1 MSEDPK
7 MLAPKYQDLYSGY
20 YSQAPT
26 AMHCKREISAASSA
40 SCIARA
46 IGDGRPLSLLD
57 VGAGDGNVLAQLD
70 ARELVP
76 ELYAVE
82 ISASGIEA
90 IRARGLQRLR
100 EAQLFDGYK
109 IPYPDKHFDLAIAVH
124 VLEHVEHERL
134 FLREIRRIS
143 RFAYIEV
150 PLEHVLR
157 IQRSIDSG
165 KKYGHINFYT
175 RETLNS
181 LLDSSGFKVLGCE
194 VVPSSLAY
202 EQQISGKVRGLLKN
216 VVRTAALAAAPMIAS
231 RLFVYNAYAYCDCA

>member
-7 MLAPKYQDLYSGY
+7 MLAPQYRDLYSGY
-20 YSQAPT
+20 YAGAPT
-26 AMHCKREISAASSA
+26 AMQRKREISAALSA

-46 IGDGRPLSLLD
+46 IGDRKPLNLLD

-70 ARELVP
+70 ARRLVP
-76 ELYAVE
+76 DSTHE

-90 IRARGLQRLR
+90 IRARGLHLLR

-109 IPYPDKHFDLAIAVH
+109 IPFPDKHFELAIAVH

-134 FLREIRRIS
+134 FLREIRRVS

-165 KKYGHINFYT
+165 KKFGHINFYT

-181 LLDSSGFKVLGCE
+181 LLDSSGFKVLGSE

-202 EQQISGKVRGLLKN
+202 EQQLSGKVGGFLKN
-216 VVRTAALAAAPMIAS
+216 KVRTAALAAAPTIAP
-231 RLFVYNAYAYCDCA
+231 RLFVYNAYAYCDCQ